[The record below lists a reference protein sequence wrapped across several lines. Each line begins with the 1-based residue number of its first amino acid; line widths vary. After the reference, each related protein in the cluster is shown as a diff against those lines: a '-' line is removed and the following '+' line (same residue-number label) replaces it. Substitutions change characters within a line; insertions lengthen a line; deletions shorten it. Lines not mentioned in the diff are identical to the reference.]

1 MGQWGAGG
9 WSHHGP
15 GGGGRLDDELGKV
28 YDHSVVMRLLPYL
41 KPYKWQAA
49 VALLAMLVA
58 VGAQSSQ
65 PFLIGL
71 AIDEFIKGGNTS
83 GLDRVGIALV
93 ALAVFGWAGQYVQ
106 QVATAFMGHRMLL
119 QLRNQMFAHIHK
131 LSLSFLDRNEVGRIM
146 SRVQNDVT
154 MMQELLSSGFLT
166 ILSDFAGLGLVIFFL
181 LYMDVTLALV
191 TFTVVPVLII
201 VMFIWQGY
209 ARIAFSRAR
218 AALAIVNANLQEN
231 VSGVRVIQSLSR
243 EEENSRRFNAVN
255 ADNLSANVQAGR
267 MSAAIMPVVEM
278 LVAVATAL
286 VVLVGGLR
294 IINGDVA
301 AAAGV
306 GTIVAFALY
315 VQRFFDPV
323 RDLVMQYTQLQRA
336 MAGGQRIFEVL
347 DTQPEIVDAP
357 DAVDLG
363 DIGGAVE
370 FRDVSFAYVPETP
383 VLEHVNLVVQ
393 PGETIALVG
402 PTGAGKS
409 TITALVARFY
419 DVTDGAVLI
428 DGIDVRRIK
437 HASLTRRLGIVLQ
450 DPFLFSGTIGENIR
464 YGRLDASDAEIEAAA
479 RAVGAHDFIAR
490 LPDNYNT
497 YLQERGQNLSVGQ
510 RQLISF
516 ARAILAEPR
525 ILILDEATANVDT
538 VTEALIQRALH
549 GMVRNRT
556 SFIIAHRLSTI
567 RDADRILVV
576 DQGRIIEAGSHEE
589 LLALDGTYAR
599 LYRMTYVTNGA
610 SPASPGEGELAQAS
624 PSA

>member
-1 MGQWGAGG
+1 
-9 WSHHGP
+9 HHGP

-301 AAAGV
+301 A
-306 GTIVAFALY
+306 
-315 VQRFFDPV
+315 
-323 RDLVMQYTQLQRA
+323 
-336 MAGGQRIFEVL
+336 
-347 DTQPEIVDAP
+347 
-357 DAVDLG
+357 
-363 DIGGAVE
+363 
-370 FRDVSFAYVPETP
+370 
-383 VLEHVNLVVQ
+383 
-393 PGETIALVG
+393 
-402 PTGAGKS
+402 
-409 TITALVARFY
+409 
-419 DVTDGAVLI
+419 
-428 DGIDVRRIK
+428 
-437 HASLTRRLGIVLQ
+437 
-450 DPFLFSGTIGENIR
+450 
-464 YGRLDASDAEIEAAA
+464 
-479 RAVGAHDFIAR
+479 
-490 LPDNYNT
+490 
-497 YLQERGQNLSVGQ
+497 
-510 RQLISF
+510 
-516 ARAILAEPR
+516 
-525 ILILDEATANVDT
+525 
-538 VTEALIQRALH
+538 
-549 GMVRNRT
+549 
-556 SFIIAHRLSTI
+556 
-567 RDADRILVV
+567 
-576 DQGRIIEAGSHEE
+576 
-589 LLALDGTYAR
+589 
-599 LYRMTYVTNGA
+599 
-610 SPASPGEGELAQAS
+610 
-624 PSA
+624 